1 MVSWLLFSRGSPGS
15 LRSATAADHQQCP
28 PQGVFTPDLT
38 PRFRTRVGV
47 ATDQWPA
54 GLTGPEKELS
64 LYVVKRLGVTGWWMG
79 GGAYLF
85 CCLGWC
91 RNWPKDSQ
99 HRASVALPYPSFSP
113 RHQTRA
119 HHWPHTHTGQLSF
132 TQHPHFPLALGNT
145 SGTVVAY
152 TDLCKE
158 LSI

>member
-38 PRFRTRVGV
+38 PRFRTQVGV

-79 GGAYLF
+79 GGLSVLLPWVVSKLTKGLAAQSI
-85 CCLGWC
+85 C
-91 RNWPKDSQ
+91 RP
-99 HRASVALPYPSFSP
+99 ALPLVLTTPSNQS
-113 RHQTRA
+113 TSL
-119 HHWPHTHTGQLSF
+119 TS
-132 TQHPHFPLALGNT
+132 HPHRPALFHTTPPLPISFRKHIWHCCGLYWL
-145 SGTVVAY
+145 V
-152 TDLCKE
+152 
-158 LSI
+158 